1 MPSPVRGAGSETT
14 APERAPAALDGGGL
28 PDVAPLELGGAPP
41 VGAADAAGDA
51 DAEDAAA
58 GVALGAGPVNTGVAA
73 VAAGAG
79 VAATG
84 AA

>member
-14 APERAPAALDGGGL
+14 APERAPATLDRFGL
-28 PDVAPLELGGAPP
+28 PDVAPPELGAPL
-41 VGAADAAGDA
+41 VGAADAAGEA
-51 DAEDAAA
+51 DAEGAAA